1 MVEDVHHLELV
12 HHPGV
17 ALAGAAHHLRRE
29 VAAGEAVGDHDGVD
43 GGRVLLDAAVQPPIP
58 GHIREENGSHT
69 VTPDLNCQLG
79 SMSSY
84 NDGVVKGGKIQ
95 IG

>member
-43 GGRVLLDAAVQPPIP
+43 GRCMLLDSTVQPPVP
-58 GHIREENGSHT
+58 GSHIR
-69 VTPDLNCQLG
+69 
-79 SMSSY
+79 
-84 NDGVVKGGKIQ
+84 
-95 IG
+95 